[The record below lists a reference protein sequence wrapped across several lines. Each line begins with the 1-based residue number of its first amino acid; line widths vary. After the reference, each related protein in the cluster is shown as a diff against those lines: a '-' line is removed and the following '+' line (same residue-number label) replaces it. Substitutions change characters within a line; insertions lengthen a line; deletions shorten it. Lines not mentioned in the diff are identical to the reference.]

1 MHSPG
6 TPRGSPRDTTLTSH
20 ATPESTLCHGAAR
33 VVLQH
38 GRAWWVSYRLG
49 LRCVKRHKSRNRA
62 NSLVSSPSTVEVG
75 CCVRSFIDGVVAG
88 CEASPP
94 SVMTAAAAQVVSAR
108 RVTAAPLLLLQVREM
123 FVTCRG
129 APGSSSPVPR
139 PCHSTPSPTRPH
151 TPTHLS
157 TQIIPCLTTPSHL
170 PSHSFTHISPFPT
183 SRPHPYPHLHIFRA
197 TPSSYGVRMTQVVI
211 YLITPITN
219 DTIRLQF
226 ISHLP
231 L

>member
-33 VVLQH
+33 VVLLH
-38 GRAWWVSYRLG
+38 GRAGWVSYRLG

-157 TQIIPCLTTPSHL
+157 TQIIPCLTTPSPHILTPSLPLIHPHITLPHLTPSPL
-170 PSHSFTHISPFPT
+170 PSPSHIQGNT
-183 SRPHPYPHLHIFRA
+183 VELWCEND
-197 TPSSYGVRMTQVVI
+197 PSSYLLN
-211 YLITPITN
+211 YTN
-219 DTIRLQF
+219 Y
-226 ISHLP
+226 
-231 L
+231 

>member
-6 TPRGSPRDTTLTSH
+6 TPRGSPRDPTLASH

-33 VVLQH
+33 VALQR
-38 GRAWWVSYRLG
+38 GRAGWVSYRLG

-94 SVMTAAAAQVVSAR
+94 SVMTAAAAAQVVSAR

-123 FVTCRG
+123 FVTCRS

-151 TPTHLS
+151 TPTHQQNSL
-157 TQIIPCLTTPSHL
+157 PYHAFTPRPHT
-170 PSHSFTHISPFPT
+170 FTHTHSPTYHP
-183 SRPHPYPHLHIFRA
+183 SPPHALTFTYSGQHRR
-197 TPSSYGVRMTQVVI
+197 VMV
-211 YLITPITN
+211 
-219 DTIRLQF
+219 
-226 ISHLP
+226 
-231 L
+231 